1 MSLSGAND
9 ANDSNAGRTEK
20 ASGKNTVG
28 LKQWFLLFA
37 VAATSVFADLWSKH
51 LAFENVAG
59 FTVVVNR
66 EAVQAITSAGGKS
79 LQSLIPAH
87 EPVAVIPSI
96 LNFTLVL
103 NPGAVFGIGAGQRW
117 FFIVFT
123 GLAIGFASYMFLAWT
138 TRRDTWAHVALGL
151 LIGGGVG
158 NLYDRW
164 FYACVRDFIAPLPGV
179 KFPFGLDLFRSGGAV
194 WPYISNVA
202 DALLLIGIGILAI
215 YLWRRSSPAAAK

>member
-1 MSLSGAND
+1 MSAGGANQP
-9 ANDSNAGRTEK
+9 
-20 ASGKNTVG
+20 NTPRPGVTSCRNSVG
-28 LKQWFLLFA
+28 FKQWLLLIA
-37 VAATSVFADLWSKH
+37 VAGISIFVDLWSKH
-51 LAFENVAG
+51 VAFENVAG

-87 EPVAVIPSI
+87 QPVVVIADI

-138 TRRDTWAHVALGL
+138 TRRDTWAHMALGL
-151 LIGGGVG
+151 LIGGGIG

-164 FYACVRDFIAPLPGV
+164 VYACVRDFIAPFPGI
-179 KFPFGLDLFRSGGAV
+179 KFPFGFDPFRSGGAV

-215 YLWRRSSPAAAK
+215 YLWRRGSPVAVK